1 LTPEVAAGWAH
12 ELALKNG
19 GVIAWGNGFYGQN
32 VVPAAATS
40 GVKAIS
46 TSAYFNLALKTNG
59 SVLSW
64 GSRSVVPSTVS
75 SGVTAISAGGDH
87 GLALKNGGVVGWGSN
102 GKGQITVPAAATSG
116 VSAVSAGLRHSIALK
131 NGGVIA
137 WGDNGYGQATVPP
150 EAQSDVVAIDAGFNH
165 NVALKS
171 DGSVFAWGSNVK
183 QESRDTSTEPPTNF
197 WGFSG
202 VCAPVYA
209 VSAGDST
216 GVALVDPNAPYFC

>member
-1 LTPEVAAGWAH
+1 M
-12 ELALKNG
+12 
-19 GVIAWGNGFYGQN
+19 
-32 VVPAAATS
+32 VPAAATS
-40 GVKAIS
+40 GVTAIS

-64 GSRSVVPSTVS
+64 GSRTAVPASVS

-87 GLALKNGGVVGWGSN
+87 GLALKNGGVIGWGSN

-116 VSAVSAGLRHSIALK
+116 VSAISAGFRHSIALK

-137 WGDNGYGQATVPP
+137 WGDDFYGQATVPP
-150 EAQSDVVAIDAGFNH
+150 EAQSGVVSIDAGFNH
-165 NVALKS
+165 NVALKA

-183 QESRDTSTEPPTNF
+183 AESRDTSSEPPMDM
-197 WGFSG
+197 WKFSG

-216 GVALVDPNAPYFC
+216 GVALVDPTAPYFC